1 MKNPGKN
8 TKSTKTK
15 STMKKSIV
23 LILLV
28 ALLGAGLLLGCSDD
42 EDPVVVASKPHAEQY
57 IIAEMLSILIEEHS
71 DIPVERNFGIGGGTS
86 NIHPAM
92 LEGEIDIYPEYTGTS
107 WMFVLNEDLIEDPDE
122 LYEATKAAYEE
133 EFELKWLEL
142 YGFNNTYALAVDGD
156 IAEEYDI
163 HTYSDL
169 AEVSGEIT
177 FGAEYDFYERDDGF
191 DALAEHYGFAFD
203 REVELDIG
211 LKYQAI
217 EQGEVDVIN
226 AFSTDGLLSAY
237 NLRVL
242 EDDRFFF
249 PSYFAGT
256 VIRMETLERYPELEG
271 ILNRLSNTITDEE
284 MIEMNYRVE
293 EENEDPEAVA
303 REFLEEKGLI

>member
-1 MKNPGKN
+1 MENKKNYLNP
-8 TKSTKTK
+8 TI
-15 STMKKSIV
+15 KKSI
-23 LILLV
+23 ILLLMV
-28 ALLGAGLLLGCSDD
+28 SLLGAGLLLGCGNDQ
-42 EDPVVVASKPHAEQY
+42 DPVVVASKPHAEQY
-57 IIAEMLSILIEEHS
+57 IIAEMISILIEEHS

-92 LEGEIDIYPEYTGTS
+92 LSGEIDIYPEYTGTS
-107 WMFVLNEDLIEDPDE
+107 WMFVLNEDLIEDPIE
-122 LYEATKAAYEE
+122 LYDATKAAYEE

-142 YGFNNTYALAVDGD
+142 YGFNNTYALAIDED
-156 IAEEYDI
+156 IAAEYGI

-169 AEVSGEIT
+169 AEASGEII

-191 DALAEHYGFAFD
+191 DALAEKYGFDFQ

-226 AFSTDGLLSAY
+226 AFSTDGLLGAY

-242 EDDRFFF
+242 EDDQFFF

-256 VIRMETLERYPELEG
+256 VIRMETLEKYPELEE
-271 ILNRLSNTITDEE
+271 ILNRLAGSISDEE
-284 MIEMNYRVE
+284 MIDMNYRVE

>member
-1 MKNPGKN
+1 MENLKAIFRP
-8 TKSTKTK
+8 
-15 STMKKSIV
+15 TMKKTVV
-23 LILLV
+23 LVLLIS
-28 ALLGAGLLLGCSDD
+28 LLSLGMISCGND

-57 IIAEMLSILIEEHS
+57 ILGEMISILIEEHT

-92 LEGEIDIYPEYTGTS
+92 VSGEIDIYPEYTGTS
-107 WMFVLNEDLIEDPDE
+107 WMFVLNEELIEDPNE

-133 EFELKWLEL
+133 EFELQWLDL

-156 IAEEYDI
+156 IAEEYGI
-163 HTYSDL
+163 YTYSDL

-191 DALAEHYGFAFD
+191 DALAAHYGFDFQ

-226 AFSTDGLLSAY
+226 AFSTDGLLGAY

-242 EDDRFFF
+242 EDDQFFF

-256 VIRMETLERYPELEG
+256 IIRMETLERHPELEDV
-271 ILNRLSNTITDEE
+271 LNRLAGSISDEE

>member
-1 MKNPGKN
+1 MKN
-8 TKSTKTK
+8 TKNNRGTTIKKT
-15 STMKKSIV
+15 II
-23 LILLV
+23 LILFV
-28 ALLGAGLLLGCSDD
+28 SLLSAGFLLGCSDD
-42 EDPVVVASKPHAEQY
+42 GDSVVVASKPHAEQY

-71 DIPVERNFGIGGGTS
+71 DIEVERNFGIGGGTA

-107 WMFVLNEDLIEDPDE
+107 WMQVLGEDLIEDPNE
-122 LYEATKAAYEE
+122 LYEETKAAYEE

-156 IAEEYDI
+156 IAEENNLQ
-163 HTYSDL
+163 TYSDL
-169 AEVSGEIT
+169 AEMSGELT
-177 FGAEYDFYERDDGF
+177 FGAEYDFYEREDGF
-191 DALAEHYGFAFD
+191 DALSEHYGFAFD

-211 LKYQAI
+211 LKYQAM

-237 NLRVL
+237 NIRVL
-242 EDDRFFF
+242 EDDQFFF

-256 VIRMETLERYPELEG
+256 VVRMETLEEYPELEE
-271 ILNRLSNTITDEE
+271 ILNRLSDAITDEE

>member
-1 MKNPGKN
+1 MKNS
-8 TKSTKTK
+8 KSKFRP
-15 STMKKSIV
+15 TMKKMFILV
-23 LILLV
+23 LII
-28 ALLGAGLLLGCSDD
+28 GLLSTALIGCGNE

-57 IIAEMLSILIEEHS
+57 ILGEMLSILIEEHT

-92 LEGEIDIYPEYTGTS
+92 VSGEIDIYPEYTGTS
-107 WMFVLNEDLIEDPDE
+107 WMFVLNEDLIEDPEE

-133 EFELKWLEL
+133 EFELQWLDL
-142 YGFNNTYALAVDGD
+142 YGFNNTYALAIAED
-156 IAEEYDI
+156 IAEEHDI

-169 AEVSGEIT
+169 AAVSGEVT

-191 DALAEHYGFAFD
+191 DALAALYGFDFQ

-217 EQGEVDVIN
+217 DQGEVDVIN

-237 NLRVL
+237 DLRVL
-242 EDDRFFF
+242 EDDQFFF

-256 VIRMETLERYPELEG
+256 IIRRETLEAHPELEEV
-271 ILNRLSNTITDEE
+271 LNRLAGNITDEE